1 MQSWQRQ
8 PRLSETCIIL
18 IKSIMP
24 PLGTGVPHVHV
35 HVVPKYKG
43 GLQWGEAF
51 HDDVEK
57 VLLSEEEYQEMAKA
71 LREEICKPA

>member
-8 PRLSETCIIL
+8 PRLSGTCIIL

-24 PLGTGVPHVHV
+24 LLGTACPMYMYTWFPNTRADFSG
-35 HVVPKYKG
+35 
-43 GLQWGEAF
+43 GEAF

-71 LREEICKPA
+71 LREEIRKPA